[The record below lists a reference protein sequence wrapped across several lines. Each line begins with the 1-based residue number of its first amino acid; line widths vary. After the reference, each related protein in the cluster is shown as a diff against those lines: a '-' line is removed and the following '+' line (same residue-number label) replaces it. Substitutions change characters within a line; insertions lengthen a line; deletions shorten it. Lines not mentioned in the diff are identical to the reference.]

1 MLILIYRQVNVKDRE
16 YQVLDAISKDS
27 TVTQANLA
35 NSLEMAVGSV
45 NWYIKRLISR
55 GYLKASRM
63 DRTRLQYN
71 LTPEGMA
78 ALTKRATQYMI
89 SSLQVYKELRESAKR
104 LIIEL
109 QKQEINQVMLV
120 GKDEFMDIFRLS
132 CIEAGIKVQTSNA
145 SWVIKHD
152 GVDYILEDVKEQS

>member
-1 MLILIYRQVNVKDRE
+1 VKDRE
-16 YQVLDAISKDS
+16 YKLLDAISKDS

-35 NSLEMAVGSV
+35 TSLEMAVGSV

-89 SSLQVYKELRESAKR
+89 LSLQVYRQLRESAKK
-104 LIIEL
+104 LIAVL
-109 QKQEINQVMLV
+109 QRREINQIFME

-132 CIEAGIKVQTSNA
+132 CIEAGINVETTPTIWVVKNLGSN
-145 SWVIKHD
+145 
-152 GVDYILEDVKEQS
+152 YILENVKEQGG